1 VTVDEDFARYVQQ
14 RMPALL
20 RFGYALTGDPHEA
33 EDLVQDALERAGV
46 RWKVLTRTGEGPD
59 AYVRR
64 IMANRRISRWRR
76 RRRETLV
83 AEVPDR
89 GQVGRDPLEGEPLWQ
104 ALRQLPLRQRTVI
117 VLRYYEDCSEAEI
130 AAVLGVSAGTVKSQA
145 AKARAH
151 LRELLA
157 LDPIGGAR

>member
-1 VTVDEDFARYVQQ
+1 MDEDFARYVQQ

-46 RWKVLTRTGEGPD
+46 RWKALTRTGEGPD

-89 GQVGRDPLEGEPLWQ
+89 GQAGRDPLEGEPLWQ